1 MSPNH
6 IVQQGE
12 YLSSIA
18 EQYGLADYRI
28 LWNHPQNRQLRERRG
43 NPNVLYPGDEVFIP
57 EQALKEESCQTERH
71 HTFEKAQRIPKLRL
85 VLKDFTNRPL
95 SNLSCELQVAGE
107 TYNLT
112 TNQDGM
118 IEHEIPPSAK
128 DGLLTA
134 RSAQGQVIMQIQL
147 KIGGL
152 DPVEEQT
159 GWQARL
165 KNLGY
170 DAGEGGDGD
179 PESLRAAVEEF
190 QREQRLRVDGNCGPQ
205 TQAKLKQIHGC

>member
-1 MSPNH
+1 MSPIH

-12 YLSSIA
+12 HLSSIA

-28 LWNHPQNRQLRERRG
+28 LWNHPQNRQLREQRG
-43 NPNVLYPGDEVFIP
+43 NPNVLYPGDEVYIP
-57 EQALKEESCQTERH
+57 ERADKEQDCQTERR

-85 VLKDFTNRPL
+85 VLKDFTDRPL
-95 SNLSCELQVAGE
+95 SNLKCELQVEGE
-107 TYNLT
+107 TYDLT

-118 IEHEIPPSAK
+118 IEHVVPPSAK

-134 RSAQGQVIMQIQL
+134 RNVRGEVVMQMPL
-147 KIGGL
+147 KIGDL

-170 DAGEGGDGD
+170 DAGLGGEGG
-179 PESLRAAVEEF
+179 PEILRAAVEEF
-190 QREQRLRVDGNCGPQ
+190 QRDQRLQVDGNCGPQ
-205 TQAKLKQIHGC
+205 TQAKLKQVHGC